1 MEIKLNQESINQINK
16 LLQTLPISHLDTVKE
31 ITEIMNKCIVVEED
45 K

>member
-16 LLQTLPISHLDTVKE
+16 LLQSLPISHLETVKE
-31 ITEIMNKCIVVEED
+31 ITKIMNDNLVDD